1 MLAYRLTR
9 THAFFESMQ
18 TDLHPSS
25 APLRVAIL
33 GAGKMGDHHARAL
46 ARVAPLA
53 EVVAVF
59 DPIRAS
65 ADAFARRY
73 PGARAYDDVEGLFAL
88 ERIDVAH
95 VCAPPS
101 AHEALALRALD
112 AGCHIYVE
120 KPFAETREAAARV
133 LDRARARGR
142 SVCAGHQLLFEAPAQ
157 QLFTLV
163 PALDDIVHIESYF
176 AFRPV
181 RRSPG
186 GRTPLR
192 ADLQLL
198 DILPHP
204 VYLLLRALEAASP
217 EGPTTLAAVQIGRG
231 GSVHALVRRGSVLG
245 TLTVT
250 LEGRPV
256 ESYLRFVGSNGTAQA
271 DFVRG
276 TVQRLIG
283 PGISGIDKVL
293 NPLRLGRQLLI
304 GTTSAIARR
313 VARRQLSYP
322 GLAEVFRAFYE
333 SVRAEAPSPVSPDN
347 ILDTVTICEEIGQSL
362 RTATQT
368 DARSVRDPNAPSVLV
383 TGGTG
388 FLGQAVVESLVGA
401 GCRVR
406 VAARRQPAPWQRL
419 ASVEYVVAD
428 LGGEPVDALTR
439 GMDVVVHCA
448 AETAGGWAEHER
460 NSVNATTALLR
471 AAGADGVRR
480 FVHVSSLA
488 VVGTDARGVMDEST
502 PLEPSPKAR
511 GPYVWGKLESERQ
524 ALALGRELGVE
535 VKIVRPGAIID
546 GRHFAP
552 PGRLGKRLGNLF
564 VAVGARSDRLGTVDL
579 AFAGRMLAWM
589 ALNFES
595 TPPVVHLLSPDQPTK
610 RELVARLRASNPDV
624 TVVWLPTVVLT
635 PLSWAAI
642 ALQKLLR
649 PRRQAVNVARVF
661 AAQRCATD
669 RIAALAARVDAPRMD
684 AGPLVQVTAP
694 ANEGARKAY
703 EPAGGE
709 LTAAL

>member
-1 MLAYRLTR
+1 MP
-9 THAFFESMQ
+9 
-18 TDLHPSS
+18 TDLHAPS

-33 GAGKMGDHHARAL
+33 GAGKMGHHHARAV
-46 ARVAPLA
+46 ARVSPLA
-53 EVVAVF
+53 EIVAVF
-59 DPIRAS
+59 DPVRATAEALAS
-65 ADAFARRY
+65 RY
-73 PGARAYDDVEGLFAL
+73 PGARSYDDVDALFHA
-88 ERIDVAH
+88 ERLDVAH

-112 AGCHIYVE
+112 AGCHAYVE
-120 KPFAETREAAARV
+120 KPFAETRAAAANV
-133 LDRARARGR
+133 LERAREQGR
-142 SVCAGHQLLFEAPAQ
+142 TVCAGHQLLFEAPAQ
-157 QLFTLV
+157 ELFTLV
-163 PALDDIVHIESYF
+163 PALDDVIHIESYF

-204 VYLLLRALEAASP
+204 VYLLLRALDAASP

-231 GSVHALVRRGSVLG
+231 GSVHALVRRGRVLG

-256 ESYLRFVGSNGTAQA
+256 ESALRLVGSNGTVQA

-293 NPLRLGRQLLI
+293 NPLRLGRQLLV
-304 GTTSAIARR
+304 GTALALTRR

-322 GLAEVFRAFYE
+322 GLAEVFRAFYD
-333 SVRAEAPSPVSPDN
+333 SVRAGAPSPVSPEN
-347 ILDTVTICEEIGQSL
+347 ILDTVAICEEIGLSL
-362 RTATQT
+362 RTVTPT
-368 DARSVRDPNAPSVLV
+368 VARAGRDLHAPSVLV

-406 VAARRQPAPWQRL
+406 VAARREPAPWQRV
-419 ASVEYVVAD
+419 ASVEYSVAD
-428 LGGEPVDALTR
+428 IASEPLVSVAH

-448 AETAGGWAEHER
+448 AETAGGWVEHER
-460 NSVNATTALLR
+460 NSVNATTAVLR
-471 AAGADGVRR
+471 AASAAGVRR
-480 FVHVSSLA
+480 FIQVSSLA
-488 VVGTDARGVMDEST
+488 VVGTDARGVIDEST
-502 PLEPSPKAR
+502 PLEQAPRTR

-524 ALALGRELGVE
+524 ALELGRELGVE
-535 VKIVRPGAIID
+535 VKVVRPGAIID

-589 ALNFES
+589 ALNFAS
-595 TPPVVHLLSPDQPTK
+595 TPSVVHLLSPDQPTK

-624 TVVWLPTVVLT
+624 TVMWLPSVVLT
-635 PLSWAAI
+635 PLSWVAI

-649 PRRQAVNVARVF
+649 PRRPAVNVARVF
-661 AAQRCATD
+661 LAQRCATD
-669 RIAALAARVDAPRMD
+669 RIAALAALID
-684 AGPLVQVTAP
+684 AGRSDADRPAPATAP
-694 ANEGARKAY
+694 ATQAVNAFA
-703 EPAGGE
+703 PAGSE
-709 LTAAL
+709 LTAVL